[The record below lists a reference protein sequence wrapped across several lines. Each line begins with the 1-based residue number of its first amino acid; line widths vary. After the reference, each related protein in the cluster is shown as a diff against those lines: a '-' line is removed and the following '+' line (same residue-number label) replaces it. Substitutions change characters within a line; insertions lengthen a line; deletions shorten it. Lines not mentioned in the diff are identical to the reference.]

1 MPLLLLAAGAILALI
16 AATFAFPWL
25 EFVLTLAIAKGLAAL
40 GVAILLRGGLISI
53 GHAMF
58 FAVGAYATAFAMRDL
73 GITDV
78 FALIA
83 LSAAV
88 SLLAGL
94 LIGAFVV
101 RYRAIFFAM
110 LNLAISMVLFSLLAK
125 FYGVTGG
132 TDGLRVSTPTVLGMA
147 LDAKGFATFLFYAAI
162 AAMALAGLAVAA
174 YFRSPLGEALS
185 AVHTNEIR
193 LEYLGIPVR
202 GVLLVAYA
210 ISALLAGIGGTFAA
224 MTIGHVLPDMAYWT
238 DSGHLVLV
246 AVLGGVSGIAG
257 PFVGAVFLELVHT
270 LAAGVT
276 DAWNMIVG
284 AALLGVIFFLPKG
297 LIGLLRPAKKGDLA

>member
-1 MPLLLLAAGAILALI
+1 MRIPLLAAGTVAVLV

-25 EFVLTLAIAKGLAAL
+25 EFVLTLAVAKGLAAL

-58 FAVGAYATAFAMRDL
+58 FAIGAYATAFAMRDL

-78 FALIA
+78 FALIVI
-83 LSAAV
+83 AAV
-88 SLLAGL
+88 VSLAAGL

-125 FYGVTGG
+125 FYGMTGG
-132 TDGLRVSTPTVLGMA
+132 TDGMRVATPTVLGMA
-147 LDAKGFATFLFYAAI
+147 LEAQGFATFLFYASI
-162 AAMALAGLAVAA
+162 AAMVLAGVAVNA
-174 YFRSPLGEALS
+174 YFKSPLGEALS

-246 AVLGGVSGIAG
+246 AVLGGISGIAG

-297 LIGLLRPAKKGDLA
+297 LIGFFGASKKGDAA

>member
-1 MPLLLLAAGAILALI
+1 MPLLPLASGAIIALV

-58 FAVGAYATAFAMRDL
+58 FAVGAYATAFAMRDF

-78 FALIA
+78 FALI
-83 LSAAV
+83 LISAFI
-88 SLLAGL
+88 SLAAGL
-94 LIGAFVV
+94 LIGVYVV

-110 LNLAISMVLFSLLAK
+110 LNLAISMVLFSLLSK

-132 TDGLRVSTPTVLGMA
+132 TDGLRVATPTVLGMV
-147 LDAKGFATFLFYAAI
+147 LDAKDVATFLFYASI
-162 AAMALAGLAVAA
+162 AAMVLAGLAVNA
-174 YFRSPLGEALS
+174 YFKSPLGEALS

-202 GVLLVAYA
+202 GVLLVAYGL
-210 ISALLAGIGGTFAA
+210 SALLAGIGGTFAA

-246 AVLGGVSGIAG
+246 AVLGGISGIGG

-297 LIGLLRPAKKGDLA
+297 LIGFIRPAKKGDIA

>member
-1 MPLLLLAAGAILALI
+1 MRNLILAAGAVLALV

-58 FAVGAYATAFAMRDL
+58 FAIGAYATAFALRDF
-73 GITDV
+73 GITDF
-78 FALIA
+78 FALVAI
-83 LSAAV
+83 SAV
-88 SLLAGL
+88 ISLASGL

-132 TDGLRVSTPTVLGMA
+132 TDGMRVATPTVLGMA
-147 LDAKGFATFLFYAAI
+147 LDAQTFATFLFYASI
-162 AAMALAGLAVAA
+162 AMVLAGLAISA
-174 YFRSPLGEALS
+174 YFKSPLGEALS

-202 GVLLVAYA
+202 GVLLAAYA
-210 ISALLAGIGGTFAA
+210 ISALLAGIGGTLAA

-246 AVLGGVSGIAG
+246 AVLGGIGGIGG

-297 LIGLLRPAKKGDLA
+297 LIGFFATTKKGDAA

>member
-1 MPLLLLAAGAILALI
+1 MPLLPLASGAIIALV

-58 FAVGAYATAFAMRDL
+58 FAIGAYATAFAMRDF

-78 FALIA
+78 FVLI
-83 LSAAV
+83 LISAV
-88 SLLAGL
+88 ISLAAGL
-94 LIGAFVV
+94 LIGVYVV

-110 LNLAISMVLFSLLAK
+110 LNLAISMVLFSVLSK

-132 TDGLRVSTPTVLGMA
+132 TDGLRVGTPTVLGMA
-147 LDAKGFATFLFYAAI
+147 LEAKGFATFLFYASI
-162 AAMALAGLAVAA
+162 AAMILAGLAVNA
-174 YFRSPLGEALS
+174 YFKSPLGEALS

-202 GVLLVAYA
+202 GVLLVAYGL
-210 ISALLAGIGGTFAA
+210 SALLAGIGGTFAA

-246 AVLGGVSGIAG
+246 AVLGGISGIGG
-257 PFVGAVFLELVHT
+257 PFVSAVFLELVHT

-297 LIGLLRPAKKGDLA
+297 LIGFIRPAKKGDLT

>member
-1 MPLLLLAAGAILALI
+1 MPLLLLAAGAVIALV

-40 GVAILLRGGLISI
+40 GVAILLRAGLISI

-58 FAVGAYATAFAMRDL
+58 YAIGAYATAFAMRDF

-78 FALIA
+78 FALLLIA
-83 LSAAV
+83 AIA
-88 SLLAGL
+88 SLAAGL
-94 LIGAFVV
+94 VIGAFVV

-132 TDGLRVSTPTVLGMA
+132 TDGMRVATPTVLGMVLEA
-147 LDAKGFATFLFYAAI
+147 QGFATFLFYGSI
-162 AAMALAGLAVAA
+162 AAMVVAGLAVNA
-174 YFRSPLGEALS
+174 YFKSPLGEALS
-185 AVHTNEIR
+185 AIHTNEIR

-202 GVLLVAYA
+202 GVLLVAYG
-210 ISALLAGIGGTFAA
+210 ISALLAGIGGTLAA

-246 AVLGGVSGIAG
+246 AVLGGISGIAG
-257 PFVGAVFLELVHT
+257 PFVGAVFLELVHN
-270 LAAGVT
+270 LAAGFT

-297 LIGLLRPAKKGDLA
+297 LIGFFSASRKGDVA

>member
-1 MPLLLLAAGAILALI
+1 MPLLLLAAGTVVALV
-16 AATFAFPWL
+16 AATVAFPWL

-58 FAVGAYATAFAMRDL
+58 FAIGAYATAFAMRDL

-78 FALIA
+78 FALI
-83 LSAAV
+83 LISAVV
-88 SLLAGL
+88 SLVAGL

-125 FYGVTGG
+125 FYGLTGG
-132 TDGLRVSTPTVLGMA
+132 TDGMRVETPTVLGMV
-147 LDAKGFATFLFYAAI
+147 LEAKGFATFLFYAAI
-162 AAMALAGLAVAA
+162 AAMVLAGLAVNA

-202 GVLLVAYA
+202 GVLLVAYG

-224 MTIGHVLPDMAYWT
+224 MTVGHVLPDMAYWT

-246 AVLGGVSGIAG
+246 AVLGGISGIAG
-257 PFVGAVFLELVHT
+257 PFVGAVFLELVHM

-297 LIGLLRPAKKGDLA
+297 LIGLLRPAKKEDLA

>member
-1 MPLLLLAAGAILALI
+1 MPLLLLAAGTIGALI

-58 FAVGAYATAFAMRDL
+58 FAIGAYAAAFAMRDL

-78 FALIA
+78 FALILA
-83 LSAAV
+83 SAVV

-94 LIGAFVV
+94 VIGAFVV

-125 FYGVTGG
+125 FYDLTGG
-132 TDGLRVSTPTVLGMA
+132 TDGMRVATPTVLGMA
-147 LDAKGFATFLFYAAI
+147 PEAQGFATFLFYAAI
-162 AAMALAGLAVAA
+162 AAMILAGLAVNA
-174 YFRSPLGEALS
+174 YFKSPLGEALS

-210 ISALLAGIGGTFAA
+210 ISALLAGVGGTFAA

-246 AVLGGVSGIAG
+246 AVLGGISGVAG

>member
-1 MPLLLLAAGAILALI
+1 MPLLPLAGGAIIALV

-58 FAVGAYATAFAMRDL
+58 FAVGAYATAFAMRDF

-78 FALIA
+78 FALI
-83 LSAAV
+83 LISAV
-88 SLLAGL
+88 ISLAAGL
-94 LIGAFVV
+94 LIGVYVV

-110 LNLAISMVLFSLLAK
+110 LNLAISMVLFSLLSK

-132 TDGLRVSTPTVLGMA
+132 TDGLRVGTPTVLGMA
-147 LDAKGFATFLFYAAI
+147 LEAKTVATFLFYASI
-162 AAMALAGLAVAA
+162 AAMVLAGLAVNA
-174 YFRSPLGEALS
+174 YFKSPLGEALS

-202 GVLLVAYA
+202 GVLLVAYGL
-210 ISALLAGIGGTFAA
+210 SALLAGIGGTFAA

-246 AVLGGVSGIAG
+246 AVLGGISGIGG

-284 AALLGVIFFLPKG
+284 AALLGVIFFMPKG
-297 LIGLLRPAKKGDLA
+297 LIGFLRPAKKGDAA

>member
-1 MPLLLLAAGAILALI
+1 MPLLLLATGTVAALV

-58 FAVGAYATAFAMRDL
+58 FAIGAYATAFAMRDL

-78 FALIA
+78 FALI
-83 LSAAV
+83 LIAAV
-88 SLLAGL
+88 ASLAAGL
-94 LIGAFVV
+94 VIGTFVV

-125 FYGVTGG
+125 FYGLTGG
-132 TDGLRVSTPTVLGMA
+132 TDGMRVATPTVLGLV
-147 LDAKGFATFLFYAAI
+147 LDAKAFATFLFYASI
-162 AAMALAGLAVAA
+162 AAMVFAGLAVNA
-174 YFRSPLGEALS
+174 YFKSPLGEALS

-202 GVLLVAYA
+202 GVLLVAYG
-210 ISALLAGIGGTFAA
+210 ISALLAGIGGTLAA

-246 AVLGGVSGIAG
+246 AVLGGISGIAG

-297 LIGLLRPAKKGDLA
+297 LIGFLRPAKKGDLA

>member
-1 MPLLLLAAGAILALI
+1 MPLLPLAGGAIIALV

-58 FAVGAYATAFAMRDL
+58 FAVGAYATAFAMRDF

-78 FALIA
+78 FALI
-83 LSAAV
+83 LISAV
-88 SLLAGL
+88 ISLAAGL
-94 LIGAFVV
+94 LIGVYVV

-110 LNLAISMVLFSLLAK
+110 LNLAISMVLFSLLSK

-132 TDGLRVSTPTVLGMA
+132 TDGLRVGTPTVLGMV
-147 LDAKGFATFLFYAAI
+147 LEAKTVATYLFYASI
-162 AAMALAGLAVAA
+162 AAMVLAGLAVNA
-174 YFRSPLGEALS
+174 YFKSPLGEALS

-202 GVLLVAYA
+202 GVLLVAYGL
-210 ISALLAGIGGTFAA
+210 SALLAGIGGTFAA

-246 AVLGGVSGIAG
+246 AVLGGISGIGG

-284 AALLGVIFFLPKG
+284 AALLGVIFFMPKG
-297 LIGLLRPAKKGDLA
+297 LIGFLRPAKKGDAA

>member
-1 MPLLLLAAGAILALI
+1 MPLLPLAGGAIIALV

-58 FAVGAYATAFAMRDL
+58 FAVGAYATAFAMRDF

-78 FALIA
+78 FALI
-83 LSAAV
+83 LISAV
-88 SLLAGL
+88 ISLAAGL
-94 LIGAFVV
+94 LIGVYVV

-110 LNLAISMVLFSLLAK
+110 LNLAISMVLFSLLSK

-132 TDGLRVSTPTVLGMA
+132 TDGLRVGTPTVLGMA
-147 LDAKGFATFLFYAAI
+147 LEAKTVATFLFYASI
-162 AAMALAGLAVAA
+162 AAMVLAGLAVSA
-174 YFRSPLGEALS
+174 YFKSPLGEALS

-202 GVLLVAYA
+202 GVLLVAYGL
-210 ISALLAGIGGTFAA
+210 SALLAGIGGTFAA

-246 AVLGGVSGIAG
+246 AVLGGISGIGG

-284 AALLGVIFFLPKG
+284 AALLGVIFFMPKG
-297 LIGLLRPAKKGDLA
+297 LIGFLRPAKKGDAA

>member
-1 MPLLLLAAGAILALI
+1 
-16 AATFAFPWL
+16 
-25 EFVLTLAIAKGLAAL
+25 
-40 GVAILLRGGLISI
+40 
-53 GHAMF
+53 
-58 FAVGAYATAFAMRDL
+58 
-73 GITDV
+73 
-78 FALIA
+78 
-83 LSAAV
+83 
-88 SLLAGL
+88 
-94 LIGAFVV
+94 
-101 RYRAIFFAM
+101 
-110 LNLAISMVLFSLLAK
+110 MVLFSLLAK
-125 FYGVTGG
+125 FYGLTGG
-132 TDGLRVSTPTVLGMA
+132 TDGMRVGTPTVLGMV
-147 LDAKGFATFLFYAAI
+147 LEAKGFATFLFYAAI
-162 AAMALAGLAVAA
+162 AAMVLAGLAVNA

-202 GVLLVAYA
+202 GVLLVAYG

-224 MTIGHVLPDMAYWT
+224 MTVGHVLPDMAYWT

-246 AVLGGVSGIAG
+246 AVLGGISGIAG

-297 LIGLLRPAKKGDLA
+297 LIGLLRPAKKEDLA

>member
-1 MPLLLLAAGAILALI
+1 MARLVIAAGGI
-16 AATFAFPWL
+16 AALVAATVAFPWL
-25 EFVLTLAIAKGLAAL
+25 EFILTLAIAKGLAAL

-58 FAVGAYATAFAMRDL
+58 FAVGAYATAFAMRDF
-73 GITDV
+73 GISDV
-78 FALIA
+78 FALLLIA
-83 LSAAV
+83 SVA
-88 SLLAGL
+88 SLAAGL

-110 LNLAISMVLFSLLAK
+110 LNLAISMVMFSLLAK

-132 TDGLRVSTPTVLGMA
+132 TDGMRVATPTVLGMA
-147 LDAKGFATFLFYAAI
+147 MEARSFANFLFYASI
-162 AAMALAGLAVAA
+162 ALMILACLAVNA
-174 YFRSPLGEALS
+174 YFKSPLGEALS
-185 AVHTNEIR
+185 AVHSNEIR

-210 ISALLAGIGGTFAA
+210 LSALLAGIGGTLAA

-246 AVLGGVSGIAG
+246 AVLGGISGTAG
-257 PFVGAVFLELVHT
+257 PFVGAIFLELVHT
-270 LAAGVT
+270 FAAGYT

-297 LIGLLRPAKKGDLA
+297 LIGLFNTARKGDLA